1 MTHVDAGDQARC
13 QYCDKVFLNEG
24 YLQKHVLRQHPNA
37 VECVQVPQEA
47 PGVTASMPPIPES
60 LEACPAATPAPM
72 QSAKP
77 ADPKTEPVEPT
88 APAPVWRS
96 YSTLAQAYTKRGKY
110 FEALECYC
118 KALAE
123 LRELFGD
130 QDANVASLYQSM
142 GGVFYKQGKHATAV
156 DYFGKALRILQS
168 VPGIPSGSVWRT
180 YMNMATAYAAQLRCT
195 DALSCLSKAL
205 EASSPEQKSEK
216 LRTLRSIA
224 EVHKLG
230 KNYPEALASFQQLLT
245 AQQQVYG
252 PSHAEVGRTYVSIAR
267 VFDALGEREE
277 ALQRYRKAMAIE
289 RTAPRESAKYSQ
301 LAMLFAAS
309 IRYGDALMQ
318 DSKGASSDVD
328 SSTGARST
336 SAPSSSAG
344 EASEEDVSTTAST
357 TASSPLPSGR
367 RAGFKGAWPHETS
380 VGVEIMEV

>member
-1 MTHVDAGDQARC
+1 MTHVDNGDQARC

-37 VECVQVPQEA
+37 AKVECVQVPQEA

-60 LEACPAATPAPM
+60 LACPAATPAPM

-77 ADPKTEPVEPT
+77 AGSTKTEPAEPT
-88 APAPVWRS
+88 GPVWRS

-130 QDANVASLYQSM
+130 QDANVASLYQKM
-142 GGVFYKQGKHATAV
+142 GGVFYAQGKHATAV

-168 VPGIPSGSVWRT
+168 VPEIPSGAVWRT
-180 YMNMATAYAAQLRCT
+180 YMNMATAYAAQLRCA

-245 AQQQVYG
+245 AQQQVHG

-309 IRYGDALMQ
+309 IRYGDAMMQ
-318 DSKGASSDVD
+318 DSKGASRDVE
-328 SSTGARST
+328 SSAGARST

-344 EASEEDVSTTAST
+344 EASEEDVSTTAS
-357 TASSPLPSGR
+357 SPLPSDR
-367 RAGFKGAWPHETS
+367 RASFKGAWPHETS
-380 VGVEIMEV
+380 VGVEIVEV